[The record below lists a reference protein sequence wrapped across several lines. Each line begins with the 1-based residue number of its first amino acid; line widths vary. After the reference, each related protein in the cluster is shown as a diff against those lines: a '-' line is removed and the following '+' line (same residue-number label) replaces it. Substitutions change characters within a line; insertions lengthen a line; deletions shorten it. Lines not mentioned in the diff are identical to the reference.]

1 MRLKGLKVVTDGRVV
16 KADVVDPGAP
26 LLRSRYEW
34 RARYRKYLVLDLVT
48 YAIVLGVLLSLVALI
63 LYAMLPDIRLG
74 ILVMALVM
82 AAVLI
87 PEVWAR
93 GFFDLE
99 NPPGLYKEGLVH
111 PRGFFVPYG
120 ELRDVEI
127 LYSSTPMVPAKVS
140 PVPYFDQPSE
150 DYTEWYFPIHI
161 LGDKGVEMLR
171 QKVSQINEE
180 LGL

>member
-1 MRLKGLKVVTDGRVV
+1 MKGRRVVTDGHVV
-16 KADVVDPGAP
+16 KADVIDTGAP
-26 LLRSRYEW
+26 LLKSRYEW
-34 RARYRKYLVLDLVT
+34 RASYRRFLVRDLVVH
-48 YAIVLGVLLSLVALI
+48 ALLLVVPLSVVALV

-87 PEVWAR
+87 PEVWAT
-93 GFFDLE
+93 GFYDPD
-99 NPPGLYKEGLVH
+99 NPPGLYKEGLMH
-111 PRGFFVPYG
+111 PRGFFLPYG

-127 LYSSTPMVPAKVS
+127 LYPSIPLMPTKVS

-150 DYTEWYFPIHI
+150 DYTEWYFPAHI

-171 QKVSQINEE
+171 AKVAEINEE
-180 LGL
+180 LGV